1 MASILTPSSNQP
13 MKRLATISLFAAL
26 LFGAIAVS
34 LFVTRP
40 PDHSPPRA
48 ELEQR
53 LQRATSEI
61 ATLKSELAIAKSTPE
76 ANPAPAPSDRSPAA
90 SEPQKQSG
98 VPTDPAAMSQMMKDP
113 KMREAMKG
121 AAVMQI
127 EMQYAKLIG
136 RLSLN
141 ETETNHFKKLLG
153 DRFSAKTDMGFEMM
167 DAKLTKE
174 QRKAATDKFEASK
187 NASDAAI
194 KEFLNDDADFAAF
207 KHWEDTEPER
217 MQIMLGKTAFD
228 AAGAPLSAE
237 QEEQLI
243 SLMAD
248 VRKRPSDLPDLNDP
262 QQIDPSM
269 MTDDFTKRLSTAFDE
284 QQRSVLEGAAGFL
297 AQPQL
302 EALKK
307 MQEQMRTLNEA
318 GLKMSKSMMGK

>member
-1 MASILTPSSNQP
+1 
-13 MKRLATISLFAAL
+13 MKRLAIISLSAAL
-26 LFGAIAVS
+26 LFAAVAVG
-34 LFVTRP
+34 LFVSRP
-40 PDHSPPRA
+40 PDHSQKA
-48 ELEQR
+48 AGLEQK
-53 LQRATSEI
+53 LQRATSET
-61 ATLKSELAIAKSTPE
+61 ATLKKELATSKSNPG
-76 ANPAPAPSDRSPAA
+76 ANPTPSPSDSSVAA
-90 SEPQKQSG
+90 SGVPPKESG
-98 VPTDPAAMSQMMKDP
+98 GPTDPAAMSQMMKDP

-141 ETETNHFKKLLG
+141 ETETSHFKKLLG

-167 DAKLTKE
+167 DSSLSKE
-174 QRKAATDKFEASK
+174 QRKAVTDQYEASK
-187 NASDAAI
+187 KASDAAI
-194 KEFLNDDADFAAF
+194 KEFLNDDADFATF
-207 KHWEDTEPER
+207 MHWEDTEPER
-217 MQIMLGKTAFD
+217 MQMMLGKTAFD
-228 AAGAPLSAE
+228 AASVPLSAE

-243 SLMAD
+243 SLMAEA
-248 VRKRPSDLPDLNDP
+248 RKRPSDLPDLNDP
-262 QQIDPSM
+262 QQIDPGM
-269 MTDDFTKRLSTAFDE
+269 MTDDFTKRLAAAFDQ

>member
-1 MASILTPSSNQP
+1 
-13 MKRLATISLFAAL
+13 MKRLAIISLSSALLFAA
-26 LFGAIAVS
+26 IAVGFLVS
-34 LFVTRP
+34 RL
-40 PDHSPPRA
+40 PDHSQIVA
-48 ELEQR
+48 ELEQK
-53 LQRATSEI
+53 LQRATSGI
-61 ATLKSELAIAKSTPE
+61 ASLKSELAIAKSTPE
-76 ANPAPAPSDRSPAA
+76 ANPAPAPSGGSPAA
-90 SEPQKQSG
+90 SEPLKQSG
-98 VPTDPAAMSQMMKDP
+98 GPTDPAAMSQMMKDP

-141 ETETNHFKKLLG
+141 ETETTHFKKLLG
-153 DRFSAKTDMGFEMM
+153 DRFSAKTDMGLEMM
-167 DAKLTKE
+167 DPNLTKE
-174 QRKAATDKFEASK
+174 QRKAMTDRFEASK
-187 NASDAAI
+187 KASDAAI
-194 KEFLNDDADFAAF
+194 REFLNDDADFATF

-217 MQIMLGKTAFD
+217 MQMMLGKTAFD
-228 AAGAPLSAE
+228 AAGASLSAE

-243 SLMAD
+243 SLMAEA
-248 VRKRPSDLPDLNDP
+248 RKRPSDLPDLNDP

-269 MTDDFTKRLSTAFDE
+269 MTDDFTKRLAAAFDQ

-307 MQEQMRTLNEA
+307 MQEQMRSLNEA

>member
-1 MASILTPSSNQP
+1 
-13 MKRLATISLFAAL
+13 
-26 LFGAIAVS
+26 
-34 LFVTRP
+34 
-40 PDHSPPRA
+40 
-48 ELEQR
+48 
-53 LQRATSEI
+53 
-61 ATLKSELAIAKSTPE
+61 
-76 ANPAPAPSDRSPAA
+76 
-90 SEPQKQSG
+90 
-98 VPTDPAAMSQMMKDP
+98 
-113 KMREAMKG
+113 
-121 AAVMQI
+121 
-127 EMQYAKLIG
+127 
-136 RLSLN
+136 
-141 ETETNHFKKLLG
+141 
-153 DRFSAKTDMGFEMM
+153 
-167 DAKLTKE
+167 
-174 QRKAATDKFEASK
+174 
-187 NASDAAI
+187 
-194 KEFLNDDADFAAF
+194 
-207 KHWEDTEPER
+207 
-217 MQIMLGKTAFD
+217 MLGKTAFD

>member
-1 MASILTPSSNQP
+1 MSKSTHEANLAPATSDSS
-13 MKRLATISLFAAL
+13 LATP
-26 LFGAIAVS
+26 V
-34 LFVTRP
+34 VP
-40 PDHSPPRA
+40 PK
-48 ELEQR
+48 
-53 LQRATSEI
+53 TS
-61 ATLKSELAIAKSTPE
+61 
-76 ANPAPAPSDRSPAA
+76 
-90 SEPQKQSG
+90 G
-98 VPTDPAAMSQMMKDP
+98 GPTDPAAMSQMMKDP

-153 DRFSAKTDMGFEMM
+153 DRFSAKTDMSFEMM
-167 DAKLTKE
+167 DPSLSKE
-174 QRKAATDKFEASK
+174 QRKAVTDVYEANK
-187 NASDAAI
+187 KASDAAI
-194 KEFLNDDADFAAF
+194 KEFLNDDADFATF

-217 MQIMLGKTAFD
+217 MQMMLGKNAFD
-228 AAGAPLSAE
+228 AANVPLSAE

-248 VRKRPSDLPDLNDP
+248 MRKRPSDLPDLNDP

-269 MTDDFTKRLSTAFDE
+269 MTDDFTQRLTAVFDE

-297 AQPQL
+297 AQPQI